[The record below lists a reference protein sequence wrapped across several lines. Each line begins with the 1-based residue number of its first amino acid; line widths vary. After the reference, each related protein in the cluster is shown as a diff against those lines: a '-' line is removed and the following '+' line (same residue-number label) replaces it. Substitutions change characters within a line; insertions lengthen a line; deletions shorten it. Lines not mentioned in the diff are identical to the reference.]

1 MIKAINYPLSLVYL
15 LFGLVLISSVS
26 YSSAGYSSTSDSSA
40 RDSSARDSPASY
52 SEETANTS
60 DSSDPSD
67 AGAKESLS
75 DKLSAIDKEAG
86 SSGWKV
92 RNGCLPANRIKR
104 IKFVDD
110 KTALITLFGKKTAIL
125 RLQTE
130 CPGIK
135 RSGYVSYR
143 SNSRL
148 CARFDRLS
156 VMGGSG
162 YSCRIASI
170 EPFVALEEP
179 VLEKDFD

>member
-1 MIKAINYPLSLVYL
+1 MIKAINYPLPLVYL

-26 YSSAGYSSTSDSSA
+26 YSSAGYSSTS
-40 RDSSARDSPASY
+40 DSSARDSPASY

-110 KTALITLFGKKTAIL
+110 KTALITLFGKKNRNLAF
-125 RLQTE
+125 
-130 CPGIK
+130 
-135 RSGYVSYR
+135 
-143 SNSRL
+143 
-148 CARFDRLS
+148 ADR
-156 VMGGSG
+156 VPW
-162 YSCRIASI
+162 Y
-170 EPFVALEEP
+170 
-179 VLEKDFD
+179 

>member
-1 MIKAINYPLSLVYL
+1 MKAIRYPLSLVYL
-15 LFGLVLISSVS
+15 LLSLVLISS
-26 YSSAGYSSTSDSSA
+26 
-40 RDSSARDSPASY
+40 ASY
-52 SEETANTS
+52 SDEATGPSTS
-60 DSSDPSD
+60 VHAPPDAVGKVSLADQVKAMD
-67 AGAKESLS
+67 KKAGA
-75 DKLSAIDKEAG
+75 A
-86 SSGWKV
+86 GWKV

-104 IKFVDD
+104 IKFIDD
-110 KTALITLFGKKTAIL
+110 QTALISMFGKKTAIL

-135 RSGYVSYR
+135 RSGYVTYR

-156 VMGGSG
+156 VLGGSG

-179 VLEKDFD
+179 VLEKDND

>member
-1 MIKAINYPLSLVYL
+1 MEVEMKVIKYPLYLVYL
-15 LFGLVLISSVS
+15 SLSLILISSPS
-26 YSSAGYSSTSDSSA
+26 F
-40 RDSSARDSPASY
+40 
-52 SEETANTS
+52 SEEAAVTSGSNAANG
-60 DSSDPSD
+60 
-67 AGAKESLS
+67 GAKESLS
-75 DKLSAIDKEAG
+75 DQLKAIDQQAG
-86 SSGWKV
+86 SAGWKV

-104 IKFVDD
+104 INFIDD
-110 KTALITLFGKKTAIL
+110 KTALVTMFGNKTAIL

-179 VLEKDFD
+179 VLEKDID

>member
-1 MIKAINYPLSLVYL
+1 MEVEMKVIKYPLYLVYL
-15 LFGLVLISSVS
+15 SLSLILISSPS
-26 YSSAGYSSTSDSSA
+26 F
-40 RDSSARDSPASY
+40 
-52 SEETANTS
+52 SEEAAVTSGSNAANG
-60 DSSDPSD
+60 
-67 AGAKESLS
+67 GAKESLS
-75 DKLSAIDKEAG
+75 DQLKAIDQQAG
-86 SSGWKV
+86 SAGWKV

-104 IKFVDD
+104 INFIDD
-110 KTALITLFGKKTAIL
+110 KTALVTMFGKKTAIL

-170 EPFVALEEP
+170 EPFVTLEEP
-179 VLEKDFD
+179 VLEKDID

>member
-1 MIKAINYPLSLVYL
+1 MKAIKYPRSLVYL

-26 YSSAGYSSTSDSSA
+26 YSSTS
-40 RDSSARDSPASY
+40 DSSARDSPASY
-52 SEETANTS
+52 SDETANNS
-60 DSSDPSD
+60 DLSD

-86 SSGWKV
+86 SGGWKV

>member
-1 MIKAINYPLSLVYL
+1 MKAIKYPLSLIYL
-15 LFGLVLISSVS
+15 LFSLVLISSAS
-26 YSSAGYSSTSDSSA
+26 YSSTSYSVEATETAASNPA
-40 RDSSARDSPASY
+40 PAS
-52 SEETANTS
+52 
-60 DSSDPSD
+60 
-67 AGAKESLS
+67 AGEKESLS
-75 DKLSAIDKEAG
+75 DQIKAIGKEAG
-86 SSGWKV
+86 SAGWKV

-104 IKFVDD
+104 INFIDD
-110 KTALITLFGKKTAIL
+110 KTALVTMFGKKTAIL

-179 VLEKDFD
+179 VLEKDND